1 MEITDNLNQDIINA
15 PQWFKDAIE
24 DRPVEG
30 NIDDPLGNI
39 SYAKWNADKETNN
52 LIILI
57 HGTGAVSYTHL
68 TLPTK
73 A

>member
-24 DRPVEG
+24 DRPVDG

-39 SYAKWNADKETNN
+39 SYAKWNCLLYTSDAADE
-52 LIILI
+52 
-57 HGTGAVSYTHL
+57 
-68 TLPTK
+68 
-73 A
+73 